1 MTKVIPILLALLVSA
16 CATKDP
22 LLKQVE
28 EAKEERADKVAE
40 ILDQQP
46 KWFKQGCPQINEIA
60 CAMAIGENSD
70 LQASE
75 DIALE
80 IAKGKICDTAG
91 GTVDKVTKTY
101 RTNDNGS
108 ATVNSRT
115 SVRSVCD
122 KVDVSGLIVGNKE
135 VVAINDKFVT
145 YVEVKILLEG
155 NSFRDRKQR
164 AQQGNSAVTD
174 ADEMLMELEQLTE

>member
-1 MTKVIPILLALLVSA
+1 MTKVITVLLALLVSA

-28 EAKEERADKVAE
+28 KAKEERAGKVAE
-40 ILDQQP
+40 ILDEQP
-46 KWFKQGCPQINEIA
+46 KWFKKGCPQINEIA

-75 DIALE
+75 DIAIE

-101 RTNDNGS
+101 RTNDNGD

-115 SVRSVCD
+115 SIRSVCD
-122 KVDVSGLIVGNKE
+122 KVDMSGFIVGNKE
-135 VVAINDKFVT
+135 VVAIRDKFVT

-155 NSFRDRKQR
+155 NSFRDRKER
-164 AQQGNSAVTD
+164 ARAEGAAQSD
-174 ADEMLMELEQLTE
+174 ADELLKDLDN

>member
-1 MTKVIPILLALLVSA
+1 MTMTKVITVLLALLVSA

-28 EAKEERADKVAE
+28 RAKEERADKVAE

-46 KWFKQGCPQINEIA
+46 KWFKKGCPQINEIA

-75 DIALE
+75 DIAME

-101 RTNDNGS
+101 RTNDNGD
-108 ATVNSRT
+108 ATFLGS
-115 SVRSVCD
+115 
-122 KVDVSGLIVGNKE
+122 
-135 VVAINDKFVT
+135 
-145 YVEVKILLEG
+145 
-155 NSFRDRKQR
+155 
-164 AQQGNSAVTD
+164 TD
-174 ADEMLMELEQLTE
+174 TT

>member
-1 MTKVIPILLALLVSA
+1 MTKVLPILLALLISA

-28 EAKEERADKVAE
+28 KAKEDRADKVAD
-40 ILDQQP
+40 ILDAQP

-70 LQASE
+70 LQSSE
-75 DIALE
+75 DIAIE

-91 GTVDKVTKTY
+91 GSVDKVTKTY
-101 RTNDNGS
+101 RTNDNGNT
-108 ATVNSRT
+108 TVNSRT
-115 SVRSVCD
+115 SIRSVCD
-122 KVDVSGLIVGNKE
+122 RVDMSGFIVGNKE
-135 VVAINDKFVT
+135 VVAVKDKFVT

-155 NSFRDRKQR
+155 NSFRDRKER
-164 AQQGNSAVTD
+164 ARQQGSAEAD
-174 ADEMLMELEQLTE
+174 ADELLGELER

>member
-1 MTKVIPILLALLVSA
+1 M
-16 CATKDP
+16 
-22 LLKQVE
+22 
-28 EAKEERADKVAE
+28 
-40 ILDQQP
+40 
-46 KWFKQGCPQINEIA
+46 
-60 CAMAIGENSD
+60 
-70 LQASE
+70 
-75 DIALE
+75 E

-115 SVRSVCD
+115 SIRSVCD

-145 YVEVKILLEG
+145 YVELKILLEG

-174 ADEMLMELEQLTE
+174 ADEMLTELEQLTE

>member
-1 MTKVIPILLALLVSA
+1 MTKVITVLLALLVSA

-28 EAKEERADKVAE
+28 KAKEERADKVAE

-60 CAMAIGENSD
+60 CAMALGENSD

-75 DIALE
+75 DIAME

-115 SVRSVCD
+115 SIRSVCD
-122 KVDVSGLIVGNKE
+122 KVDMSGFIVGNKE
-135 VVAINDKFVT
+135 VVAIRDKFVT

-155 NSFRDRKQR
+155 NSFRDRKERAR
-164 AQQGNSAVTD
+164 AQGDAQSD
-174 ADEMLMELEQLTE
+174 ADELLGELEVN

>member
-1 MTKVIPILLALLVSA
+1 MTKVITVLLALLVSA

-28 EAKEERADKVAE
+28 RAKEERADKVAE
-40 ILDQQP
+40 ILKEQP
-46 KWFKQGCPQINEIA
+46 KWFKQGCAQIPEIA
-60 CAMAIGENSD
+60 CAMALGENSD

-75 DIALE
+75 DIAME

-101 RTNDNGS
+101 RTSDNGS
-108 ATVNSRT
+108 ATTSSRT
-115 SVRSVCD
+115 SIRSVCD
-122 KVDVSGLIVGNKE
+122 KVDMSGLIVGNKE

-155 NSFRDRKQR
+155 NSFRDRKER
-164 AQQGNSAVTD
+164 ARAEGAAQSD
-174 ADEMLMELEQLTE
+174 ADELLKDLDN

>member
-1 MTKVIPILLALLVSA
+1 MTMTKVITVLLALLVSA

-28 EAKEERADKVAE
+28 KAKEERADKVAE

-60 CAMAIGENSD
+60 CAMALGENSD

-75 DIALE
+75 DIAME

-115 SVRSVCD
+115 SIRSVCD
-122 KVDVSGLIVGNKE
+122 KVDLSGLIVGNKE

-155 NSFRDRKQR
+155 NSFRDRKER
-164 AQQGNSAVTD
+164 ARQEGAAQSD
-174 ADEMLMELEQLTE
+174 ADELLKDLDN